1 MRFPPALSGSSACC
15 ACECLASG
23 GKTRDTVASFLSA
36 NALLRRV
43 DIVAHHG
50 FTGVH
55 IASAYTPDGFFYQFL
70 AKDWIVLNAG
80 LYRLFE
86 ITCKCH
92 ISLWPFSSM
101 YARISIMQASLF
113 ALLNEEFE
121 VCRCDFRHVR
131 QPDYCSC
138 LEFISAM
145 PRQQLC
151 SLL

>member
-1 MRFPPALSGSSACC
+1 M
-15 ACECLASG
+15 
-23 GKTRDTVASFLSA
+23 
-36 NALLRRV
+36 LRRV
-43 DIVAHHG
+43 DIVAHHS

-55 IASAYTPDGFFYQFL
+55 IASAYAPDDFFYQFL
-70 AKDWIVLNAG
+70 SEGWIALNAG

-121 VCRCDFRHVR
+121 VYRCDFRHVR
-131 QPDYCSC
+131 QPDQ
-138 LEFISAM
+138 I
-145 PRQQLC
+145 
-151 SLL
+151 